1 MTVSVVVVGYN
12 AIGKRVVDAIRQQ
25 RDFRL
30 AGIVERAADRQ
41 RIMSALQLPYYET
54 CDSSLLDQCQVVVVC
69 EGEVPRINVPC
80 VHGPDMPVGPRWWN
94 GPTADDSATVRVP
107 CADALAFN
115 RLLEVLPPI
124 QRLFS
129 SCARRVDTVDR
140 DAVDSMKP
148 IFSLADEDRD
158 LQQLGTLRSPVMIR
172 RTRVPYTQ
180 SHLHHV
186 RCELKQHMSR
196 EEIIVLLNSADR
208 IRVRSG
214 KAGFANT
221 GQLQEYDRDIGRTRG
236 DRPEVFVWEES
247 IAIVDQDLFL
257 AMDVSP
263 DATPIPD
270 IVDAIR
276 FMAGSAETREESR
289 RMTNEQL
296 GLDGALC

>member
-1 MTVSVVVVGYN
+1 
-12 AIGKRVVDAIRQQ
+12 
-25 RDFRL
+25 
-30 AGIVERAADRQ
+30 
-41 RIMSALQLPYYET
+41 
-54 CDSSLLDQCQVVVVC
+54 
-69 EGEVPRINVPC
+69 
-80 VHGPDMPVGPRWWN
+80 
-94 GPTADDSATVRVP
+94 
-107 CADALAFN
+107 
-115 RLLEVLPPI
+115 
-124 QRLFS
+124 
-129 SCARRVDTVDR
+129 
-140 DAVDSMKP
+140 
-148 IFSLADEDRD
+148 
-158 LQQLGTLRSPVMIR
+158 
-172 RTRVPYTQ
+172 
-180 SHLHHV
+180 
-186 RCELKQHMSR
+186 MSR